1 MLSAPSAEFE
11 SGCGGSNCGRA
22 LCNGAATIATSR
34 KRYRKVI
41 RRLLRDP
48 EGLSSNPSHL
58 QFRDAHIV
66 SFMQFKW
73 ISSEEPAAA
82 ASAKEVAAEAD
93 DTLLDA
99 YSAALVRAVEAASP
113 AVLHVRAD
121 FPGQKGQL
129 VASGSGSGFVL
140 SPDGFVLTN
149 SHVVHGAARILAQT
163 VDGRSLKADLVGD
176 DPDSDLAV
184 LRIDAPGLR
193 NIRFADSGR
202 VRVGQIAV
210 AIGNPLGY
218 ENTVTAGIVSALGR
232 TFPSRTGRLIDNVI
246 QTDAALNPGN
256 SGGPLVNSRGEV
268 IGVNT
273 AIIAA
278 AQGICFAIGSKTA
291 EFVASWLIKDGRI
304 RRGHLGIA
312 GQDSAIYEPLARRH
326 KLTQRTGVRVHEV
339 VEGSPAE
346 EAGVRP
352 GDLLIWFNH
361 DTVAS
366 VHDLQR
372 LLVGE
377 GIERRA
383 RLTVLRD
390 GGLEHLWVT
399 PRERS

>member
-1 MLSAPSAEFE
+1 ML
-11 SGCGGSNCGRA
+11 
-22 LCNGAATIATSR
+22 T
-34 KRYRKVI
+34 
-41 RRLLRDP
+41 
-48 EGLSSNPSHL
+48 
-58 QFRDAHIV
+58 
-66 SFMQFKW
+66 
-73 ISSEEPAAA
+73 
-82 ASAKEVAAEAD
+82 
-93 DTLLDA
+93 
-99 YSAALVRAVEAASP
+99 
-113 AVLHVRAD
+113 
-121 FPGQKGQL
+121 
-129 VASGSGSGFVL
+129 SGSGSGFVL

-149 SHVVHGAARILAQT
+149 SHVVHGATTLLAQT
-163 VDGRSLKADLVGD
+163 ADGRVLKANLVGD

-193 NIRFADSGR
+193 SVRFADAGR
-202 VRVGQIAV
+202 VRVGQIAI

-218 ENTVTAGIVSALGR
+218 ENTVTAGIVSASGR

-256 SGGPLVNSRGEV
+256 SGGPLVNTWGEV

-312 GQDSAIYEPLARRH
+312 GQDSSIYEPLARRH

-339 VEGSPAE
+339 VPKSPAE

-352 GDLLIWFNH
+352 GDMIIWFDH
-361 DTVAS
+361 DTVTG
-366 VHDLQR
+366 VHDLHR

-390 GGLEHLWVT
+390 DRLEHLWLI
-399 PRERS
+399 PREKQ